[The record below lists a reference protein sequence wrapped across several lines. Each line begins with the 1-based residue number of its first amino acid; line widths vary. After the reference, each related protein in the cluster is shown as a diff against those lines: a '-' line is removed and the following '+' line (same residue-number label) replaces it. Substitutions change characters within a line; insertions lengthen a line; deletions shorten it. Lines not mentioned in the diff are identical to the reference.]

1 MGRPATPPLDAFIE
15 RIWYCADGTTRE
27 RERVIPSG
35 GNVDLLVNLA
45 EDEIRLYDD
54 DHPGPVRRSSGTVIS
69 GTHTRS
75 YLCDPRQR
83 SSVVGVHF
91 KPGRAFPFLGIS
103 PAEIVNAH
111 AELRDLWGSEGQDLR
126 EQLLEAASPEQRF
139 RRIEAAL
146 LRRLRRA
153 RPGHPAVR
161 AAVHALRGG
170 ESGVRVTDVAALV
183 GLSHR
188 RFVELFEREVGL
200 TPKFYARIQRF
211 HRVKRDIAT
220 LRKPPSWAAFAL
232 ACGYF
237 DQSHMIRDF
246 VEFSKMSPES
256 YLQRRDEDTS
266 FDHFVH
272 AYREDRGQRAEPA
285 AALGSDKRRALR

>member
-1 MGRPATPPLDAFIE
+1 VEYLGRSAAPPLDAYVE
-15 RIWYCADGTTRE
+15 RIWYCADTPAHE

-35 GNVDLLVNLA
+35 GNVDLIVNLA
-45 EDEIRLYDD
+45 EDEIRIYDGER
-54 DHPGPVRRSSGTVIS
+54 PGPVRTSSGTIVS

-75 YLCDPRQR
+75 YFCDPRQR
-83 SSVVGVHF
+83 ASVVGVHF

-103 PAEIVNAH
+103 PSEIVNAH
-111 AELRDLWGSEGQDLR
+111 AELRDLWGGDGPNLR
-126 EQLLEAASPEQRF
+126 EQLLEATSPEARF
-139 RRIEAAL
+139 RWIEAAL

-161 AAVHALRGG
+161 AAVEALRGG
-170 ESGVRVTDVAALV
+170 ENGVRVADVAASV

-211 HRVKRDIAT
+211 HRVKRDIAA
-220 LRKPPSWAAFAL
+220 LSKPPSWAAFAL

-246 VEFSKMSPES
+246 VEFSSMSPES
-256 YLQRRDEDTS
+256 YLQCREEEAR

-272 AYREDRGQRAEPA
+272 AYEQR
-285 AALGSDKRRALR
+285 